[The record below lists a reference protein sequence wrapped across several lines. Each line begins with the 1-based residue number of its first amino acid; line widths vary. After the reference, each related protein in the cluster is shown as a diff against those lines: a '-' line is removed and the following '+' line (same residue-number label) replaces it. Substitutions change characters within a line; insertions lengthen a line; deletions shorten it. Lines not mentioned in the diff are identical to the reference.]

1 MTHDITPPT
10 LSGPGSDTSSRPA
23 FTCRLCGL
31 EHVRVRLGRG
41 RRALCVR
48 CGSLLAKRGWLG
60 RDAALAFTLT
70 GVLLAAP
77 AFTLPIMT
85 VGKYGNSHADL
96 VVSGVQALWEDRM
109 RLLSIWVLLCGVV
122 APLLLLGT
130 LAGLLLAP
138 RQGWPPSV
146 RRALARSAHALEH
159 WAMPEVHVLAVLVAL
174 VKLGSQVDV
183 HLQPGFWCYA
193 TMSAMVLLA
202 WRTYALERAAGLETV
217 EP

>member
-1 MTHDITPPT
+1 MTHDATPPA
-10 LSGPGSDTSSRPA
+10 LFGSDPVPPQPSA

-31 EHVRVRLGRG
+31 EHARVRLARG

-77 AFTLPIMT
+77 AFILPIMT
-85 VGKYGNSHADL
+85 VGKYGNTHADL
-96 VVSGVQALWEDRM
+96 VVSGVQALWEHRM
-109 RLLSIWVLLCGVV
+109 PLLSIWVLLCGVV

-138 RQGWPPSV
+138 RGGWPAAV
-146 RRALARSAHALEH
+146 QRALTRSAHALEH

-183 HLQPGFWCYA
+183 HLQAGFWCYA
-193 TMSAMVLLA
+193 IMSAMILLA
-202 WRTYALERAAGLETV
+202 WRTYSLERAARLESA